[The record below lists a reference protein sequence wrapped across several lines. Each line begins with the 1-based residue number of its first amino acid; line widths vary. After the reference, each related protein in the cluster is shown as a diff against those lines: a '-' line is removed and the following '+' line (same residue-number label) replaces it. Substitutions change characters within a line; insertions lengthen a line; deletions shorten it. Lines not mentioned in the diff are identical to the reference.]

1 MLRDLQFEPM
11 AGPKRVF
18 IIHDAE
24 GLEAGRCGRREQPF
38 EDAGRAASLMQI
50 SS

>member
-24 GLEAGRCGRREQPF
+24 GWDGAGRMPVTAC
-38 EDAGRAASLMQI
+38 
-50 SS
+50 